1 MDREV
6 HKVAVI
12 GAGPAGIA
20 AAIYLKR
27 AGINPLLIERKK
39 VGGLLVNANLVE
51 NYPGFPDGICGGD
64 LASLFNAQLRKWK
77 IHVTKADVQR
87 VSRERGLFQISAG
100 GSRYVSRFLILATG
114 TQPTRIALRGID
126 RISKEKVLSE
136 IADAPNDMKGEEFLI
151 IGGGDAAF
159 DYALNVAEKGG
170 SADLI
175 IRSSSPT
182 CIPLLL
188 RRARKRI
195 SIRISL
201 RTVPVSVIETR
212 RQIELTCRRGGREE
226 IHNGDYLL
234 MACGR
239 EANLRLLSPKLRSEA
254 AAGMDGP
261 GLSNMHLAGDVKRGL
276 HRQVGIAVGDGIAA
290 AMQIARLLGKEA
302 WDEDN
307 R

>member
-1 MDREV
+1 MARKV
-6 HKVAVI
+6 YKVAII

-27 AGINPLLIERKK
+27 AGINPLLLERKK

-51 NYPGFPDGICGGD
+51 NYPGFPDGISGGD
-64 LASLFNAQLRKWK
+64 LVSLFNAQLKKWK
-77 IHVTKADVQR
+77 IHVTKADVRR
-87 VSRERGLFQISAG
+87 VSRKGDLFQIFAG
-100 GSRYVSRFLILATG
+100 GSRYVSRFLILAAG
-114 TQPTRIALRGID
+114 TQPTRIALRGLDKIP
-126 RISKEKVLSE
+126 RANVLCE
-136 IADAPNDMKGEEFLI
+136 IADAPDDVKGKEFLV

-159 DYALNVAEKGG
+159 DYALNAAKKGG

-175 IRSSSPT
+175 IRGSGPT

-188 RRARKRI
+188 QRARKRI
-195 SIRISL
+195 TIRMSL

-234 MACGR
+234 IACGR
-239 EANLRLLSPKLRSEA
+239 EANLRLLSPRLRSEV
-254 AAGMDGP
+254 AAGVDGS
-261 GLSNMHLAGDVKRGL
+261 GLSKILLAGDVKRGL
-276 HRQVGIAVGDGIAA
+276 HRQVGIAVGDGMAA
-290 AMQIARLLGKEA
+290 AMQIAKLLGKEA

>member
-1 MDREV
+1 MDRKV
-6 HKVAVI
+6 YKVAII

-27 AGINPLLIERKK
+27 AGINPLLLERKN

-51 NYPGFPDGICGGD
+51 NYPGFPDGISGGD
-64 LASLFNAQLRKWK
+64 LVSRFNAQLKKWK
-77 IHVTKADVQR
+77 IHVTEANVR
-87 VSRERGLFQISAG
+87 LVSRERGLFQISAG
-100 GSRYVSRFLILATG
+100 GRRYVSRFLILATG
-114 TQPTRIALRGID
+114 TQPTRIALRGLDKIP
-126 RISKEKVLSE
+126 RANVLFE
-136 IADAPNDMKGEEFLI
+136 IADSPDDVKGKEFLV

-159 DYALNVAEKGG
+159 DYALNVARRGG

-175 IRSSSPT
+175 IRGSDPT

-188 RRARKRI
+188 RRARKWI
-195 SIRISL
+195 SIRMSL
-201 RTVPVSVIETR
+201 RTVPVSVVETR

-226 IHNGDYLL
+226 IHDGDYLL
-234 MACGR
+234 IACGR
-239 EANLRLLSPKLRSEA
+239 EADLRLLSPKLRSEA
-254 AAGMDGP
+254 ATGMDGRGP
-261 GLSNMHLAGDVKRGL
+261 SKMHLAGDVKRGL

-290 AMQIARLLGKEA
+290 AMQIARFLGKEA

>member
-1 MDREV
+1 MVGKV
-6 HKVAVI
+6 HKVAII

-27 AGINPLLIERKK
+27 AGVNPLILERKK
-39 VGGLLVNANLVE
+39 VGGLLANANLVE

-64 LASLFNAQLRKWK
+64 LVSLFNAQLKNWK
-77 IHVTKADVQR
+77 IRVARADVTL
-87 VSRERGLFQISAG
+87 VSRASGLFQIFT
-100 GSRYVSRFLILATG
+100 GSSRHLSRFLILATG
-114 TQPTRIALRGID
+114 TMPTNID
-126 RISKEKVLSE
+126 LKGLDKISKKKVLYE
-136 IADAPNDMKGEEFLI
+136 IVDAPEDVKGKEFLV

-159 DYALNVAEKGG
+159 DYALNIARRGG

-175 IRSSSPT
+175 IRGSSPT

-188 RRARKRI
+188 RRARNRI
-195 SIRISL
+195 SIRMSL
-201 RTVPVSVIETR
+201 RTAPVSIVEKS

-226 IHNGDYLL
+226 IHNGDCLL
-234 MACGR
+234 IACGR
-239 EANLRLLSPKLRSEA
+239 QANLSLLSPKLRSEV
-254 AAGMDGP
+254 AAGSDSL
-261 GLSNMHLAGDVKRGL
+261 GLSRMALVGDVKRGA

-290 AMQIARLLGKEA
+290 AMQIMRLLGKGA

>member
-1 MDREV
+1 MAARV
-6 HKVAVI
+6 RKVAII

-27 AGINPLLIERKK
+27 AGVNPLLLERKK
-39 VGGLLVNANLVE
+39 VGGLLANANLVE

-64 LASLFNAQLRKWK
+64 LVPLFIAQLKKWK
-77 IHVTKADVQR
+77 IRVTKADVTR
-87 VSRERGLFQISAG
+87 VSREKGLFHIFAG
-100 GSRYVSRFLILATG
+100 RTRYVSRYLILATG
-114 TQPTRIALRGID
+114 TLPINID
-126 RISKEKVLSE
+126 LIGLDQISKEKVLYE
-136 IADAPNDMKGEEFLI
+136 IADAPEDMKGKEFLI

-159 DYALNVAEKGG
+159 DYALNVARRGG

-175 IRSSSPT
+175 IRSPRPT

-188 RRARKRI
+188 RRARKRVL
-195 SIRISL
+195 IRMSL
-201 RTVPVSVIETR
+201 RTTPVSVIQKR

-226 IHNGDYLL
+226 RHNGDCLL
-234 MACGR
+234 IACGR
-239 EANLRLLSPKLRSEA
+239 EADLRLLSPKLRSET
-254 AAGMDGP
+254 AAGTDNLGISKMV
-261 GLSNMHLAGDVKRGL
+261 LVGDVKRGL

>member
-1 MDREV
+1 MDRKV
-6 HKVAVI
+6 HRVAII

-27 AGINPLLIERKK
+27 AGINPLLLERKK
-39 VGGLLVNANLVE
+39 VGGLLANANLVE

-77 IHVTKADVQR
+77 IHVTKADVRR
-87 VSRERGLFQISAG
+87 VSRELGLFQIFAG

-114 TQPTRIALRGID
+114 TQPTRIALPGLD
-126 RISKEKVLSE
+126 KISKEKVLCE
-136 IADAPNDMKGEEFLI
+136 IADAPNDMKGKEFLI

-159 DYALNVAEKGG
+159 DYALNVARRGG

-175 IRSSSPT
+175 IRNSSPT

-188 RRARKRI
+188 RRANKRMT
-195 SIRISL
+195 IRMSL

-226 IHNGDYLL
+226 IHDGDYLL
-234 MACGR
+234 IACGR

-290 AMQIARLLGKEA
+290 AMQFARLLGKEA